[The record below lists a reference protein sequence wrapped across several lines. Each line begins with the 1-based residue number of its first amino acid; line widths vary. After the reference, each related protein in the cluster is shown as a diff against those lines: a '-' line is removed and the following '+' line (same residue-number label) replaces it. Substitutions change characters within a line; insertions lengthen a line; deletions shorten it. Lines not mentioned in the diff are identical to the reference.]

1 MFSLHRNRPR
11 LMYIASWNVA
21 GWLTTVR
28 HIKANHGSVDSW
40 LGRHAFDVLCLQEV
54 KTNDRNLEQ
63 QPHEHAVA
71 PEGFDSFW
79 APSRL
84 RNAKGGFSSM
94 AGVATF
100 VRKGLCQ
107 HASRNVLDGGG
118 HDSQKYALQWLY
130 LISTPMTP
138 VFEKFC
144 RSLDNEGR
152 CLLTCIGNVAVFN
165 VYTPND
171 GAFSVNLPLKLQF
184 LRALRSAMTR
194 VRALGFAVVLC
205 GTCIYIHA

>member
-1 MFSLHRNRPR
+1 MITFSLHRNRPR

-28 HIKANHGSVDSW
+28 HIKANHGSVDAW

-54 KTNDRNLEQ
+54 KTNERNLEQ
-63 QPHEHAVA
+63 KPSEHAVA

-84 RNAKGGFSSM
+84 RTAKGGFSGM

-100 VRKGLCQ
+100 VRKGLCH

-118 HDSQKYALQWLY
+118 HRFSKVLSAVAL
-130 LISTPMTP
+130 
-138 VFEKFC
+138 
-144 RSLDNEGR
+144 
-152 CLLTCIGNVAVFN
+152 
-165 VYTPND
+165 PNKHTYD
-171 GAFSVNLPLKLQF
+171 
-184 LRALRSAMTR
+184 T
-194 VRALGFAVVLC
+194 GF
-205 GTCIYIHA
+205 